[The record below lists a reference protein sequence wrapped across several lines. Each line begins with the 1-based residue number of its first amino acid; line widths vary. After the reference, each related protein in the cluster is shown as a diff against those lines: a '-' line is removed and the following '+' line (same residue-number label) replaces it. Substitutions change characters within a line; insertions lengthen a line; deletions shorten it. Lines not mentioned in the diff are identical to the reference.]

1 MAQDR
6 QRRRVAGGAAGDASG
21 TRETGVAGGAEA
33 EAKPMTLAALRWQ
46 DRKLDAAALPA
57 MRAEREKP
65 GLPEAA

>member
-1 MAQDR
+1 
-6 QRRRVAGGAAGDASG
+6 
-21 TRETGVAGGAEA
+21 
-33 EAKPMTLAALRWQ
+33 MTLAALRWQ